1 MGLGVSCCPAAAAG
15 CGGLNEGIGGGVS
28 RAATPPVRRPIVFT
42 HSHSLIPMFDKLETL
57 DDLFEMQ
64 LKDLYSAESQL
75 LKALPLMAEKAK
87 DGRLRA
93 GFSKHLHETEKQ
105 LQRLETIAEAL
116 DLDLDGHTCK
126 AMAGLIAEGQ
136 ETMSERATA
145 EVMDAALIAAAQRI
159 EHYEISGYGTAAHF
173 AERLGH
179 DEVAELLRQTLAE
192 EQHTDTK
199 LNDLAKNYL
208 NQKAL

>member
-1 MGLGVSCCPAAAAG
+1 
-15 CGGLNEGIGGGVS
+15 
-28 RAATPPVRRPIVFT
+28 
-42 HSHSLIPMFDKLETL
+42 MFDKLETL

-75 LKALPLMAEKAK
+75 LKALPQMAKKAK
-87 DGRLRA
+87 DGRLQA
-93 GFSKHLHETEKQ
+93 GFTKHLHETETQ
-105 LQRLETIAEAL
+105 LQRLEQIGKAL
-116 DLDLDGHTCK
+116 NLDLDGHTCK

-136 ETMSERATA
+136 ETMSERATE
-145 EVMDAALIAAAQRI
+145 EVMDAALIASAQRI
-159 EHYEISGYGTAAHF
+159 EHYEISGYGTAAHY

-179 DEVAELLRQTLAE
+179 VQAAGLLRQTLEE
-192 EQHTDTK
+192 EQLTDTK

>member
-1 MGLGVSCCPAAAAG
+1 M
-15 CGGLNEGIGGGVS
+15 
-28 RAATPPVRRPIVFT
+28 F
-42 HSHSLIPMFDKLETL
+42 FDKLETL

-64 LKDLYSAESQL
+64 LKDLYSAETQL

-93 GFSKHLHETEKQ
+93 GFTKHLHETEKQ
-105 LQRLETIAEAL
+105 VQRLETIGKAL

-136 ETMSERATA
+136 ETMSERATD

-159 EHYEISGYGTAAHF
+159 EHYEISGYGTAAHY
-173 AERLGH
+173 AQRLGNAQA
-179 DEVAELLRQTLAE
+179 AELLRLTLEE
-192 EQHTDTK
+192 EQLTDTK